1 MIRWLDPR
9 DPQEPDAALLDA
21 ARRHPLRLIT
31 RGVAAEVGV
40 WTPATRRDVRTAYD
54 EVADRGATRPPR
66 EQLEVVRDA
75 LERGGLGAPDGPVVE
90 LGCGDGWATPLLRE
104 RFGSTVAVDLSLRML
119 RRVGPPTPL
128 VQADAGAL
136 PLPDHVVDVAVGINM
151 LLFPIE
157 LDRVLAWDGAVVWV
171 GSRGPVTPVH
181 LAPEEVAA
189 ALPGRWGGVA
199 ARCGP
204 GVWCVLRRDR

>member
-171 GSRGPVTPVH
+171 SSRGPVTPVH

>member
-1 MIRWLDPR
+1 
-9 DPQEPDAALLDA
+9 
-21 ARRHPLRLIT
+21 
-31 RGVAAEVGV
+31 
-40 WTPATRRDVRTAYD
+40 
-54 EVADRGATRPPR
+54 
-66 EQLEVVRDA
+66 
-75 LERGGLGAPDGPVVE
+75 
-90 LGCGDGWATPLLRE
+90 
-104 RFGSTVAVDLSLRML
+104 DLSLRML
-119 RRVGPPTPL
+119 RRVGPPTPR

-171 GSRGPVTPVH
+171 SSRGPVTPVH